1 MGEWHPLAT
10 GRGAVQAW
18 VARPEQA
25 PRGAVVVVQEIFGVT
40 AHIRDVADRFA
51 TAGFT
56 AMAPAFFDVL
66 QPGVELAYDDAGI
79 ARGRELVGELGLD
92 GALEVVG
99 AATHWLR
106 EGGHRVGAVGYC
118 WGGTVAFLAGTRLG
132 LPAVSYYG
140 ARNVPFLDE
149 PARAPLMFH
158 FGGKDRSIPPEDIAQ
173 HRARQPQ
180 AQVFVYP
187 EAGHAFNRDV
197 DPHAYEPESARL
209 AWQRTLD
216 FFRGHLR

>member
-1 MGEWHPLAT
+1 MGEWHPLSTA
-10 GRGAVQAW
+10 RGDVQAW

-51 TAGFT
+51 AAGFT

-66 QPGVELAYDDAGI
+66 RPGVELAYDDAGL

-92 GALEVVG
+92 GALEIVG
-99 AATHWLR
+99 AAAHWLR
-106 EGGHRVGAVGYC
+106 ESGHRVGAVGYC
-118 WGGTVAFLAGTRLG
+118 WGGTVAFLANTRLG

-140 ARNVPFLDE
+140 ARNVPFLAE

-158 FGGKDRSIPPEDIAQ
+158 FGGKDRSIPPDDIDA
-173 HRARQPQ
+173 HRTHQPQ
-180 AQVFVYP
+180 AALFVYP
-187 EAGHAFNRDV
+187 DAGHAFNRDV
-197 DPHAYEPESARL
+197 DPHVYAPASARL
-209 AWQRTLD
+209 ARERTLD
-216 FFRGHLR
+216 FFREHLQ

>member
-1 MGEWHPLAT
+1 MGEWHRLSTA
-10 GRGAVQAW
+10 RGDVQAW

-25 PRGAVVVVQEIFGVT
+25 PRGAIVVIQEIFGVT

-51 TAGFT
+51 AAGFT

-66 QPGVELAYDDAGI
+66 RPGVELAYDEAGI

-92 GALEVVG
+92 GALEIVG
-99 AATHWLR
+99 AAAHWLR
-106 EGGHRVGAVGYC
+106 ESGHRVGAVGYC
-118 WGGTVAFLAGTRLG
+118 WGGSVAFLADTRLG

-158 FGGKDRSIPPEDIAQ
+158 FGGKDRSIPPEDIDA
-173 HRARQPQ
+173 HCARQPQ

-197 DPHAYEPESARL
+197 DPHAYAPDSARL

-216 FFRGHLR
+216 FFREHLA

>member
-1 MGEWHPLAT
+1 MGEWHPLSTA
-10 GRGAVQAW
+10 RGDVQAW

-25 PRGAVVVVQEIFGVT
+25 PRGAIVVIQEIFGAT

-51 TAGFT
+51 AAGFT

-66 QPGVELAYDDAGI
+66 QPGVELAYDDAGMR
-79 ARGRELVGELGLD
+79 RGRALVGELGLD
-92 GALEVVG
+92 GALAIVG

-106 EGGHRVGAVGYC
+106 ESGHRVGAVGYC
-118 WGGTVAFLAGTRLG
+118 WGGTVAFLAATRLG

-158 FGGKDRSIPPEDIAQ
+158 FGGRDRSIPAEDVAV
-173 HRARQPQ
+173 HRQKQPQ
-180 AQVFVYP
+180 AQTFVYP

-197 DPHAYEPESARL
+197 DPHAYAPDSARL

-216 FFRGHLR
+216 FFGEHLQ

>member
-1 MGEWHPLAT
+1 MGEWHPLSTA
-10 GRGAVQAW
+10 RGPVQAW

-25 PRGAVVVVQEIFGVT
+25 PRGAVLVIQEIFGVT

-51 TAGFT
+51 AAGFT

-66 QPGVELAYDDAGI
+66 RPGVELAYDDAGI
-79 ARGRELVGELGLD
+79 ARGRELAGELGMD
-92 GALEVVG
+92 GALEVAG
-99 AATHWLR
+99 AATRWLR
-106 EGGHRVGAVGYC
+106 EGGHRAGAVGYC
-118 WGGTVAFLAGTRLG
+118 WGGSVAFLCNTRLG

-140 ARNVPFLDE
+140 ARSVPFLDE

-158 FGGKDRSIPPEDIAQ
+158 FGGKDRGIPPEDVEA

-180 AQVFVYP
+180 AQLFVYP

-197 DPHAYEPESARL
+197 DPHAYEAASATL

-216 FFRGHLR
+216 FFRAHLA